1 VLLKSSDDF
10 VRSKLIRST
19 PSEAKDHQKMKESK
33 LQSVEA
39 KIFLMNVLMITNL
52 VE

>member
-1 VLLKSSDDF
+1 MVIVD
-10 VRSKLIRST
+10 RSYDSCNSI
-19 PSEAKDHQKMKESK
+19 AAYAGVIC
-33 LQSVEA
+33 VEA